1 MYTGR
6 ISDAAGTS
14 PGQSTNLGAVDEKAG
29 TSAATQ
35 AQSLVTADEQQA
47 FAQALAQSLAQ
58 APGDLMAANLLGSGG
73 ASGLTDAGGLT
84 DSSLLTDLLGSGGA
98 SGLTDAGGLTDS
110 SLLTDLLG
118 SGGASGLTD
127 AGGLTDSSL
136 LTDLL
141 GGGGASGLT
150 DAGGLTDAP
159 VVQAASPTIASGY
172 TGSTSAQAAIEPWVQ
187 QLAPTYGLAPS
198 LVNAVIAQ
206 ESGFNPNAVSSAG
219 AAGLMQIMPAT
230 AASLGLTDPFD
241 PVANLRAGMAYLSS
255 LVRRYNGDIPLA
267 LAAYNAGP
275 EAVSQYGGIPP
286 YPQTQHYV
294 TNILSNWASQA
305 SS

>member
-1 MYTGR
+1 MSILLHFQSAGQFTSGRGTARLISSINLHWTATCPWIGVTNTMYTGR

-98 SGLTDAGGLTDS
+98 SGLSDAS
-110 SLLTDLLG
+110 
-118 SGGASGLTD
+118 
-127 AGGLTDSSL
+127 
-136 LTDLL
+136 
-141 GGGGASGLT
+141 
-150 DAGGLTDAP
+150 GLTDAP

>member
-98 SGLTDAGGLTDS
+98 SGLTDP
-110 SLLTDLLG
+110 
-118 SGGASGLTD
+118 
-127 AGGLTDSSL
+127 
-136 LTDLL
+136 
-141 GGGGASGLT
+141 
-150 DAGGLTDAP
+150 GGLTDAP

>member
-127 AGGLTDSSL
+127 P
-136 LTDLL
+136 
-141 GGGGASGLT
+141 
-150 DAGGLTDAP
+150 GGLTDAP

>member
-98 SGLTDAGGLTDS
+98 SGLTDPGGLTDS

-118 SGGASGLTD
+118 SGGASGLSD
-127 AGGLTDSSL
+127 AS
-136 LTDLL
+136 
-141 GGGGASGLT
+141 
-150 DAGGLTDAP
+150 GLTDAP

-187 QLAPTYGLAPS
+187 QLAPSYGLAPS

>member
-118 SGGASGLTD
+118 
-127 AGGLTDSSL
+127 
-136 LTDLL
+136 
-141 GGGGASGLT
+141 GGGASGLS
-150 DAGGLTDAP
+150 DASGLTDAP